1 MTKVRRVATSGDD
14 AVRCT
19 SESSVRLRR
28 GAVEWREID
37 GEIVALEV
45 ESSTYIAANRSG
57 GILWQR
63 LTEGTTHDELVG
75 ELTTRYEVEPE
86 QARTDV
92 AGFLAALT
100 ARGLLEPTCAAPA
113 A

>member
-1 MTKVRRVATSGDD
+1 VATSGDD
-14 AVRCT
+14 AVERA

-57 GILWQR
+57 GILWHR
-63 LTEGTTHDELVG
+63 LTEGTTQDELVD
-75 ELTTRYEVEPE
+75 ELTARYDLEPE

-92 AGFLAALT
+92 VGFLAALT
-100 ARGLLEPTCAAPA
+100 ARGLLEPCAAPA

>member
-1 MTKVRRVATSGDD
+1 VATSGDD
-14 AVRCT
+14 AVERA

-63 LTEGTTHDELVG
+63 LTEGTTQDELVG

-100 ARGLLEPTCAAPA
+100 ARGLLEPTCASPA

>member
-1 MTKVRRVATSGDD
+1 MATSGDRQARATD
-14 AVRCT
+14 SV
-19 SESSVRLRR
+19 VRLRE

-45 ESSTYIAANRSG
+45 ASSTYIAANRSG
-57 GILWQR
+57 GILWLR
-63 LTEGTTHDELVG
+63 LKDGTTRDELVD
-75 ELTTRYEVEPE
+75 ELTTRYDVEPA

-100 ARGLLEPTCAAPA
+100 ARGLLESTCAAPA
-113 A
+113 